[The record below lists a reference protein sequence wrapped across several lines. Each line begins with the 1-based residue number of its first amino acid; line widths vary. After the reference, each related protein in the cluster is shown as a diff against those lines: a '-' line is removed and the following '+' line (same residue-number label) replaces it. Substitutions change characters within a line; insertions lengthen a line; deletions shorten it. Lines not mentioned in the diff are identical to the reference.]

1 MEFTAKMIADFL
13 KGKIEG
19 DPDSKVTNV
28 SKIEEGTPGT
38 ISFLANPKYE
48 KYIYTT
54 NASIVIV
61 NDDFKPE
68 KPVKTTLIRVPNAY
82 QALAALLEL
91 QEKMKPQKKGIDSM
105 AFVHPSAK
113 IGENAYIGA
122 FAVVSE
128 NASIGNNVKIYP
140 QVYIGDNCSVKDNT
154 TIYPGVKIYNDC
166 HVGADCVIHAGVVIG
181 SDGFGFAPQEG
192 NDYKKVPQVG
202 NVIIEDHVEIGA
214 NTAIDRATMG
224 STIIRKGVKLDNL
237 IQIAHNVEVGENTV
251 MAGQSGIAGST
262 KVGKNVMIAGQVGL
276 IGHISIADKVKIAA
290 QSGIT
295 QSIKTEGDIVQG
307 SPSFGFAKYQ
317 RSYVLFRKLPDIYEQ
332 IRELEKQ
339 VKELKEKL

>member
-13 KGKIEG
+13 KGRVEG
-19 DPDSKVTNV
+19 NPDVKVSNI

-48 KYIYTT
+48 KYIYDTE
-54 NASIVIV
+54 ASIVIV
-61 NDDFKPE
+61 NDSFVPE
-68 KPVKTTLIRVPNAY
+68 RPVKTTLVRVPDAY
-82 QALAALLEL
+82 QALASLLEL
-91 QEKMKPQKKGIDSM
+91 QSKMKPQKSGVDSL
-105 AFVHPSAK
+105 AFVHPSAR
-113 IGENAYIGA
+113 IGENVYIGP
-122 FAVVSE
+122 FAVISE
-128 NASIGNNVKIYP
+128 NVKIGNNTKIYP
-140 QVYIGDNCSVKDNT
+140 QVFIGDNSTVKENT
-154 TIYPGVKIYNDC
+154 TIYPGVRVYNDC
-166 HVGADCVIHAGVVIG
+166 HIGSDCIIHAGVVIG

-192 NDYKKVPQVG
+192 SDYKKIPQVG

-224 STIIRKGVKLDNL
+224 STIIRRGVKLDNL

-262 KVGKNVMIAGQVGL
+262 KVGKNVMIGGQVGI
-276 IGHISIADKVKIAA
+276 IGHITVADKVKIAA

-295 QSIKTEGDIVQG
+295 LPIKTEGDIVQG

-317 RSYVLFRKLPDIYEQ
+317 RCYVLFRKLPDIYDQ
-332 IRELEKQ
+332 INELERQ
-339 VKELKEKL
+339 VKELKARL